1 MTPREGAWFQRLK
14 GRRMAYTLGIAVT
27 LIFGIL
33 IGSVVT
39 GGVRGGA
46 PDTSDAQPLQVPAPQ
61 ELSNTFSRIA
71 KQIEPAVVN
80 INTESL
86 PRQSARGERRRAPQ
100 PPRDEFHD
108 FFDRFFGGP
117 ESPFGEQPE
126 RRQRSLG
133 SGVIVD
139 PKGYIITN
147 AHVVEGADRIRVRL
161 MTDPEGFPGH
171 DAKVVGT
178 DRETDLAVIKVEPG
192 NGKQLTAAKIGNS
205 DSARVGDWVLAIGS
219 PFGLDSTVTAGI
231 ISAVGRNRLP
241 TAQQFQSF
249 IQTDAAINPGNSG
262 GPLVNMSGEII
273 GINTAIYTQTFG
285 YQGVGFA
292 MPSKMVADVYNQLIG
307 PEHRVTRGSIGILFN
322 ALRNPA
328 VERVYGTEGGGVVV
342 TQVTPGGPSD
352 KAGLKVGDVI
362 TAVNGELVKTGDDL
376 VSKVTRIKPGA
387 NAKVTYVRDGKEQ
400 SASVIVADRVKLYG
414 DRLGLV
420 EPGSEPDAPAESK
433 FGLSVGAIT
442 AQMRERLGLDR
453 DGGVVVQD
461 VEPGSFAEDVGLRRG
476 LVVLEVN
483 RQPVNSEADFRRLE
497 SQAKSGQDVVFMVF
511 TPGRTGGTTFL
522 GGVLP

>member
-1 MTPREGAWFQRLK
+1 MNSRLRAFTERFK
-14 GRRMAYTLGIAVT
+14 ARRMAYSLGIVAT
-27 LIFGIL
+27 LVVGIL

-39 GGVRGGA
+39 GGVRGGS
-46 PDTSDAQPLQVPAPQ
+46 PDSSDAQPLQVPAPQ
-61 ELSNTFSRIA
+61 QLSNTFAKIA

-86 PRQSARGERRRAPQ
+86 PRQRARGERRRAPQ
-100 PPRDEFHD
+100 APRDEFHD

-117 ESPFGEQPE
+117 QGPFGDQPE
-126 RRQRSLG
+126 RRERSLG

-139 PKGYIITN
+139 SKGYIITN
-147 AHVVEGADRIRVRL
+147 AHVVEGADRVRVKL
-161 MTDPEGFPGH
+161 MGDPEGFPGH
-171 DAKVVGT
+171 EAKVIGS
-178 DRETDLAVIKVEPG
+178 DRETDIAVIKVEPQ
-192 NGKQLTAAKIGNS
+192 GKQFSAAKIGNS
-205 DSARVGDWVLAIGS
+205 DSAQVGDWVLAVGS

-241 TAQQFQSF
+241 SAQQFQSF

-292 MPSKMVADVYNQLIG
+292 MPSNVVADVYNQLIG
-307 PEHRVTRGSIGILFN
+307 PEHRVTRGSIGILFS
-322 ALRNPA
+322 AVRNPA
-328 VERVYGTEGGGVVV
+328 VERVYGSGEGGVVV

-362 TAVNGELVKTGDDL
+362 TAVNGERVKTGDDL

-387 NAKVTYVRDGKEQ
+387 AAKVTYMRDRKEQ
-400 SASVIVADRVKLYG
+400 TATVTVADRVKLYG

-420 EPGSEPDAPAESK
+420 EPGAEPDEVAESR
-433 FGLSVGAIT
+433 FGVTVGAIT
-442 AQMRERLGLDR
+442 PQMRDRLGLDR
-453 DGGVVVQD
+453 EGGVIVQD
-461 VEPGSFAEDVGLRRG
+461 VQPGSFAEDIGLQRG
-476 LVVLEVN
+476 IVILEVN

-497 SQAKSGQDVVFMVF
+497 TAAKSGQDVVFMIF
-511 TPGRTGGTTFL
+511 APGRTGGTTFL